1 MNNDAHLHLVLNHLP
16 ILGVLFG
23 LLTMIG
29 GYLLKNPS
37 VKRTALG
44 MFVFSAVCAIPA
56 YLTGEPAE
64 EVVEGLPGV
73 TEYLV
78 ETHEELA
85 NLFLWVVGALGLLSL
100 ATLYTDLKSKK
111 FASSMF
117 AITFVAALGS
127 MVLAQRVGSS
137 GGEIRHTEIRT
148 GVAAAAGTT
157 AGEKASTQEDDD

>member
-23 LLTMIG
+23 LLTMMG

-44 MFVFSAVCAIPA
+44 
-56 YLTGEPAE
+56 
-64 EVVEGLPGV
+64 
-73 TEYLV
+73 
-78 ETHEELA
+78 
-85 NLFLWVVGALGLLSL
+85 
-100 ATLYTDLKSKK
+100 
-111 FASSMF
+111 MF

-157 AGEKASTQEDDD
+157 AGENANTQEDDD